1 MKPRIQRSVDLSSD
15 VTGMFRRASSA
26 ETNMA
31 VSIGSERKTKVI
43 AEGKHDDDN
52 DDDENDGT
60 EIEIDTEVEIEV
72 EKTKAI
78 PIGSGLQAVRKVA
91 TLSAEKEKPMRTFPC
106 FPGDGDLAS
115 LLIRLADQA
124 RYTIF
129 NERKLD
135 EVTMKSPFFTNLSPR
150 FQIILLYR
158 CIRALILPSKNS
170 KNNDK
175 MTHPYT
181 ATFFLDVTLHALLR
195 TMVPGITQEIIS
207 QQENNSGFKQNAMR
221 NDDSGGG
228 GGDDD
233 GDSEDED
240 CDAENFCKHRTFLLA
255 FYELCTGI
263 SNPIDR
269 DSTNLKQWLGLV
281 DDVTLAIFNNT
292 SPKLLTAME
301 TSSHNIDD
309 VLARMASAT
318 DGVNYEWKDIYFSD
332 TILSDKQISSS
343 SSLSVTK
350 FNNNDESRGCLFWP
364 RDQFTPEDLRF
375 ANLCL
380 SALSFED
387 SSDASFFNPFPLAS
401 ASGASQ
407 HDDGD
412 GGGGGGLSGRDS
424 EEEERIE
431 SIKQAVMLLQQSED
445 SANEAQAHA
454 HAMVVAAEEA
464 IATAG
469 SRGERRD
476 KETAESGGGGR
487 NGVRSGSSSKKS
499 KERQAKLKDKLAY
512 AQKQESRALA
522 IREEQ
527 CRDLIQAIT
536 LLLHAVSQQSHHG
549 WIWVWEQHGGRHQH
563 DFALR
568 LEAIE
573 QARPYLSCTDFIF
586 EMAGEGLWDYMMFA
600 HSLCVT
606 PLYLWD
612 NLE

>member
-228 GGDDD
+228 GGDD
-233 GDSEDED
+233 
-240 CDAENFCKHRTFLLA
+240 K
-255 FYELCTGI
+255 
-263 SNPIDR
+263 
-269 DSTNLKQWLGLV
+269 KK
-281 DDVTLAIFNNT
+281 NT
-292 SPKLLTAME
+292 STSGE
-301 TSSHNIDD
+301 TP
-309 VLARMASAT
+309 
-318 DGVNYEWKDIYFSD
+318 
-332 TILSDKQISSS
+332 
-343 SSLSVTK
+343 SVTPQAVDHQIHQEK
-350 FNNNDESRGCLFWP
+350 AE
-364 RDQFTPEDLRF
+364 
-375 ANLCL
+375 
-380 SALSFED
+380 
-387 SSDASFFNPFPLAS
+387 
-401 ASGASQ
+401 
-407 HDDGD
+407 
-412 GGGGGGLSGRDS
+412 GGGGGGGGFSTMVLAYPPNNTGWNAAKHQNPMLELIFLLREFEKYKEKLDS
-424 EEEERIE
+424 QHKKEEEE
-431 SIKQAVMLLQQSED
+431 
-445 SANEAQAHA
+445 
-454 HAMVVAAEEA
+454 
-464 IATAG
+464 
-469 SRGERRD
+469 
-476 KETAESGGGGR
+476 
-487 NGVRSGSSSKKS
+487 
-499 KERQAKLKDKLAY
+499 
-512 AQKQESRALA
+512 
-522 IREEQ
+522 
-527 CRDLIQAIT
+527 
-536 LLLHAVSQQSHHG
+536 SQNNDTPS
-549 WIWVWEQHGGRHQH
+549 
-563 DFALR
+563 
-568 LEAIE
+568 
-573 QARPYLSCTDFIF
+573 T
-586 EMAGEGLWDYMMFA
+586 
-600 HSLCVT
+600 CVIS
-606 PLYLWD
+606 
-612 NLE
+612 